1 MNRTLYDVYKKPSNA
16 KRRAWEY
23 CRRLC
28 DEYKGHDLH
37 VVSYNVYMFTA
48 SFDCI
53 VDGKSHYMYITK
65 SKDVLKAY

>member
-1 MNRTLYDVYKKPSNA
+1 MNRSLYDVYKNPSIA

-23 CRRLC
+23 CIRLC
-28 DEYKGHDLH
+28 EKYNGCDLH
-37 VVSYNVYMFTA
+37 VISFNCFIFTA

-53 VDGKSHYMYITK
+53 VDGKSNYMYITK